1 MAGRSKSKTTT
12 DRDQIRHWLE
22 ARRGRPAVVKS
33 TRGKGDDK
41 GVLRIDFPGYSGAGS
56 LEEISWVKFFEKF
69 DRKGHALG
77 TRETAA
83 RGQRSNFKQDRLSR
97 ETVTAR
103 AAGNRSGASRVSRSR
118 AGKTGARKSTGRKA
132 AKRGSRSW

>member
-12 DRDQIRHWLE
+12 DRDQIRQWLE

-33 TRGKGDDK
+33 TRGKGDDT
-41 GVLRIDFPGYSGAGS
+41 GFLRIDFPGYSGAGS

-77 TRETAA
+77 TGKQPRAG
-83 RGQRSNFKQDRLSR
+83 RGAILTRSSQPRDCDGTRRWQPQRSITRKPLARRQNRRAKIDRPQ
-97 ETVTAR
+97 
-103 AAGNRSGASRVSRSR
+103 SG
-118 AGKTGARKSTGRKA
+118 
-132 AKRGSRSW
+132 